1 MREKGI
7 KTLSELDEY
16 IQSNADKRQ
25 ELQDE
30 IKILDKDIS
39 NLSITM
45 EQVHTVKMYR
55 QVYLEYKND
64 TSDKAFFGEHKSEII
79 QYQKALLE
87 LKKSYSK
94 LPDTKDIL
102 NQLDLLHKKKNTLMQ
117 EYSSTKSDMSE
128 LYQIRKN
135 YEKYMGKDME
145 R

>member
-1 MREKGI
+1 M
-7 KTLSELDEY
+7 
-16 IQSNADKRQ
+16 
-25 ELQDE
+25 
-30 IKILDKDIS
+30 
-39 NLSITM
+39 
-45 EQVHTVKMYR
+45 
-55 QVYLEYKND
+55 
-64 TSDKAFFGEHKSEII
+64 
-79 QYQKALLE
+79 E